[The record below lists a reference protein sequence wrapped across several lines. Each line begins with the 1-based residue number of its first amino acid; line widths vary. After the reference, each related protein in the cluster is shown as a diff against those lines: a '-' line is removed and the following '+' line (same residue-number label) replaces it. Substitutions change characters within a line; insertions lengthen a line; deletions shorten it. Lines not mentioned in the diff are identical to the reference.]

1 MRTTNSYTFEMVWLE
16 RDTSS
21 VCVTYINGIINRIIN
36 TMRKQKKE
44 MGYLETGTGTSQA
57 VVDRVLYS

>member
-1 MRTTNSYTFEMVWLE
+1 MVWLE

-36 TMRKQKKE
+36 TMKKQKKE